1 MYERIL
7 KGGGG
12 GGGGMWS
19 GPPPL
24 EDHKLLYVSL
34 EILVRTPLE
43 KRLGPIASGGRS
55 VWPSVKYV
63 FR

>member
-1 MYERIL
+1 MV
-7 KGGGG
+7 GT
-12 GGGGMWS
+12 
-19 GPPPL
+19 PPL

-43 KRLGPIASGGRS
+43 KQLGPIASGGRS

-63 FR
+63 FRKV